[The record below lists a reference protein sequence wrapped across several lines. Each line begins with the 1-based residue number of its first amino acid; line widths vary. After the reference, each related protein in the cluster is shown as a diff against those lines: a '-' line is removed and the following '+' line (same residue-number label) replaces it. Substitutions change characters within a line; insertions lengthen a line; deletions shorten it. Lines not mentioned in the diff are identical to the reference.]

1 MEPVI
6 EMRKGISLR
15 SRLFVLLLRLILRP
29 AMRYMPFPPGVVRL
43 MFLIETLAFIMPT
56 PRGTRTRKVP
66 FDGFKAEWVHGR
78 GVTDPGS
85 GRAERVIL
93 YFHGGGFMVCGLN
106 THRRMI
112 SWISAAAGV
121 PALSVAY
128 RQLPQ
133 ANLAG
138 SVADCVTAYRYL
150 LDRGYRPE
158 QIIVMGDSA
167 GGFLSLAAPL
177 QALREG
183 LPAPGGIVAIS
194 PLTDLDDAAKLAHE
208 NLRLEAF
215 LPGTRLGVLNAMIL
229 KGMVPDP
236 LHSPVNGD
244 LADLPPVLI
253 HVGSTEILRVDAE
266 LMVQRLSAAGVPATL
281 TLWDR
286 QPHVFQVFSDFCP
299 QGHDSIAEIGA
310 FVRSL
315 PAVREESGAEAEVA

>member
-6 EMRKGISLR
+6 ELRKGVRLR
-15 SRLFVLLLRLILRP
+15 TRLFILVLRFTLRP
-29 AMRYMPFPPGVVRL
+29 LMLHMPFPPGVLRF
-43 MFLIETLAFIMPT
+43 MFLVETLARVMLAPS
-56 PRGTRTRKVP
+56 GTRTRKVP
-66 FDGFKAEWVHGR
+66 FEGFKAEWVHGR
-78 GVTDPGS
+78 GVKDPGS

-112 SWISAAAGV
+112 SRISAAAGV

-158 QIIVMGDSA
+158 QIIFAGDSA

-215 LPGTRLGVLNAMIL
+215 LPGTRLGVLSTMIL
-229 KGMVPDP
+229 KDMVPDP

-244 LADLPPVLI
+244 LADFPPVLI

-281 TLWDR
+281 TLWDH
-286 QPHVFQVFSDFCP
+286 QPHVFQIFADLCP
-299 QGHDSIAEIGA
+299 EGHDSIAEIGA

-315 PAVREESGAEAEVA
+315 PAVREESEAEAEVA